1 MKLIRSLSAALCGVG
16 LVAAA
21 TAQQN
26 SNPVKFELPQVG
38 AAAPAP
44 STTTPATTATTPA
57 ATAPAAPAQTFTEAQ
72 MMEVY
77 GWMTGV
83 RMNLQQLEF
92 TPAQVEALSR
102 GLKMAAAGEQPNYDA
117 QQMGPQLQAFLA
129 QKQQTLL
136 TKIRNFN
143 LNAAAEFFTKL
154 KEDPAVKEL
163 PGSNGLRYKVVTE
176 GKGAVAKPGQIARI
190 HYTGAFLN
198 GQIFDTS
205 LQAPEGQTPQPVEA
219 LIQEGNLV
227 TGILEAL
234 TRMPVGSKWILYIP
248 PHLAFGDDGAPG
260 IPPAA
265 TLLYEIEVFEVK
277 DAPKPPAGAKK

>member
-26 SNPVKFELPQVG
+26 SNPVKFELPQIG
-38 AAAPAP
+38 STAPAP
-44 STTTPATTATTPA
+44 STTTPASTTTTPA
-57 ATAPAAPAQTFTEAQ
+57 PATPAAPAQTFTEAE
-72 MMEVY
+72 MMEVF

-92 TPAQVEALSR
+92 TPAQVEAMSR
-102 GLKMAAAGEQPNYDA
+102 GFKMAAAGQQPNYDA
-117 QQMGPQLQAFLA
+117 QQIGPQLQALLA

-136 TKIRNFN
+136 GKIRTMN
-143 LNAAAEFFTKL
+143 LNLAAEFFTKL
-154 KEDPAVKEL
+154 KEDPTVKEL

-176 GKGAVAKPGQIARI
+176 GKGAVAKPGQLARI
-190 HYTGAFLN
+190 HYTGAFVN
-198 GQIFDTS
+198 GQVFDTS
-205 LQAPEGQTPQPVEA
+205 LQAPEGQTPQPVEV

-234 TRMPVGSKWILYIP
+234 TRMPVGSKWIIYIP

-277 DAPKPPAGAKK
+277 DAPKQTEAKK